1 VLGGSRIFVPGTLA
15 CHAPFCIRNPKAR
28 NPKARNP
35 KARNPKARN
44 PKARNPKA
52 RNPKAEI
59 PEMTSSKRLLGA
71 IVGVGV
77 LALSAM
83 SASAAIV
90 CSGRV
95 CWHTTQDYD
104 FPRGARVIVHPDD

>member
-1 VLGGSRIFVPGTLA
+1 LYAITVLHPQPYSGGSRDDIKQKV
-15 CHAPFCIRNPKAR
+15 I
-28 NPKARNP
+28 
-35 KARNPKARN
+35 
-44 PKARNPKA
+44 
-52 RNPKAEI
+52 
-59 PEMTSSKRLLGA
+59 GA

-104 FPRGARVIVHPDD
+104 FPRGARVIVHPDDWRWGAREHFAWREHEGRGYWRGNRWMEW